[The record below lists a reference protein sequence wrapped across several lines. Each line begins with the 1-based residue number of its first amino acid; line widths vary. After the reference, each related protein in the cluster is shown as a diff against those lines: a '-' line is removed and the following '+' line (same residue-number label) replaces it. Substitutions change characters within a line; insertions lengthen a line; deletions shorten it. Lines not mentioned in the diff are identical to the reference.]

1 MRPLIATDCHRLPLI
16 ATDCLPHCMQVREG
30 VCGDHPHRMQPQ
42 PLCAEQPVPMLTIL
56 LSVGGTLL
64 GTLALAMCVY
74 RERRNHGRTR
84 VRLEEL
90 EIDAALEVRDSWR
103 DMARLKS
110 LASAGHVY

>member
-1 MRPLIATDCHRLPLI
+1 
-16 ATDCLPHCMQVREG
+16 MQVREG

-103 DMARLKS
+103 DMARLKKS
-110 LASAGHVY
+110 CLCRTRVLTWTVDGGFAHRCKGLQSGPCST

>member
-1 MRPLIATDCHRLPLI
+1 
-16 ATDCLPHCMQVREG
+16 
-30 VCGDHPHRMQPQ
+30 MQPQ

-56 LSVGGTLL
+56 LSVGGSLL
-64 GTLALAMCVY
+64 GTLALAICVY